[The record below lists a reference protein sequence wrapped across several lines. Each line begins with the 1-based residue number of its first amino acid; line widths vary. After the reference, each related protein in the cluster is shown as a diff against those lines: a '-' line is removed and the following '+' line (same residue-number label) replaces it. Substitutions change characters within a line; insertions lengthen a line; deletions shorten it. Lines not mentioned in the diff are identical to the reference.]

1 MGTLYTTQ
9 AVSGL
14 NDDPPDND
22 GSQVAT
28 NLVDWDK
35 HIDEIATPLN
45 NRMTAIDGALVD
57 YVDRA
62 PRNKGVSYPVVATDH
77 LRTIFGTVN
86 GVVITLPVISSVFL
100 GFTVTVKAYVGVGQ
114 TVTVRRSG
122 TNTIEGSASDRT
134 LAQFVVET
142 YTAASAS
149 SWIIT
154 GGYTP

>member
-22 GSQVAT
+22 GSEVAT

-57 YVDRA
+57 YVDRSPA
-62 PRNKGVSYPVVATDH
+62 TKGTNYPAVADDH
-77 LRTIFGTVN
+77 LRTIRCTVN
-86 GVVITLPVISSVFL
+86 GVIVTLPLISTVFE
-100 GFTVTVKAYVGVGQ
+100 GFTITVKNYAAAGTEVYA
-114 TVTVRRSG
+114 RRSG
-122 TNTIEGSASDRT
+122 TDLLEGLSSDRT
-134 LAQFVVET
+134 LTQFMSET
-142 YTAASAS
+142 YQAFSTG
-149 SWIIT
+149 WIIIASHS
-154 GGYTP
+154 P